1 MRPAHPVTKPLGA
14 SLPWVGSQRFQS
26 PRVSK
31 IDKTMTTTRT
41 PASSRRVHVLALV
54 ALTALAAGCVAPPP
68 KAVPTVATP
77 VPGSASGP
85 VYGQATPSG
94 KGMSPQMEAAERQLA
109 SSLSGT
115 GVSVAKTTDERLWI
129 TLPGDLTFQPNR
141 SALKPTATAVLDKIV
156 LSLRGVPAA
165 ELRIVGHTDSK
176 GAAAANDALSLDRAA
191 STRDWLVARGM
202 SPVKIAVAGRGS
214 RDPLASNEEEAGRAA
229 NRRVEILIGE
239 KPRASPPTA
248 TK

>member
-1 MRPAHPVTKPLGA
+1 
-14 SLPWVGSQRFQS
+14 
-26 PRVSK
+26 
-31 IDKTMTTTRT
+31 MTTTR
-41 PASSRRVHVLALV
+41 ARLLSFIVLA
-54 ALTALAAGCVAPPP
+54 ALAAGCTAPPP
-68 KAVPTVATP
+68 KPVPTVASP

-85 VYGQATPSG
+85 VYGQGTSTG
-94 KGMSPQMEAAERQLA
+94 KGMSPQMEAAERQLT
-109 SSLSGT
+109 SGLSGT
-115 GVSVAKTTDERLWI
+115 GVSVARTTDERLWI

-141 SALKPTATAVLDKIV
+141 SALKPSATAVLDKIV

-214 RDPLASNEEEAGRAA
+214 RDPIAGNEDEAGRAA
-229 NRRVEILIGE
+229 NRRVEILVGE
-239 KPRASPPTA
+239 KPRPTPPA